1 MALSQLVEV
10 QGLANNERGSGGGN
24 IAMFALQAGLKQVG
38 VPPELDGLSYCR
50 KPISLSACIGREQL
64 LCPTVLLLAVAAI
77 AASRGSNRIS
87 KKAASCVCQAH
98 LEGAAGF
105 GFGFGAGLGRTRLS
119 TVSSWHWGCPPQH
132 QLLGQPAA
140 AALGGD
146 QEGIPFFLF
155 PPSFSFN

>member
-24 IAMFALQAGLKQVG
+24 IAMFALQAGLKQVRA
-38 VPPELDGLSYCR
+38 PPELDGHSYCR

-105 GFGFGAGLGRTRLS
+105 GFGFGAGLGRTRL
-119 TVSSWHWGCPPQH
+119 CCK
-132 QLLGQPAA
+132 LMALGLPSPTS
-140 AALGGD
+140 ALWAGGD
-146 QEGIPFFLF
+146 QQGIPFFLF
-155 PPSFSFN
+155 PPSFSLN